1 MFSTVLFRFLGVA
14 SIILFFYGL
23 ILRFNV
29 PISKRGFLSPH
40 NISVLNILVIFGDPN
55 KLPHDFLWSRSSV
68 WEPQTETKR
77 PLPAL
82 SYWSNI
88 VLLKFFVATRAS
100 IQLRRIGLALNRMKI
115 DQFNNTAKFLRLS
128 SATSSQQQTSRP
140 CPSISRSLLSSFEK
154 QDSELLNLYN
164 WIPVQTLTDKL
175 FSELES
181 WSIRTTEVIIC
192 MYNEG
197 RQEQH
202 NNTLLFSLLCVG
214 WWGAGSQQSEA
225 EHTARSLS
233 SKLPFRRMLQGQNN
247 LVLNHFNN
255 PVVFQ
260 L

>member
-115 DQFNNTAKFLRLS
+115 NS
-128 SATSSQQQTSRP
+128 IIQQSFWGWAQ
-140 CPSISRSLLSSFEK
+140 LL
-154 QDSELLNLYN
+154 L
-164 WIPVQTLTDKL
+164 
-175 FSELES
+175 
-181 WSIRTTEVIIC
+181 
-192 MYNEG
+192 
-197 RQEQH
+197 H
-202 NNTLLFSLLCVG
+202 NNKLVDPVRQYLGPYFPHLRNKTPSYLTYTTGFLFKHWLTNYFLS
-214 WWGAGSQQSEA
+214 WKA
-225 EHTARSLS
+225 E
-233 SKLPFRRMLQGQNN
+233 
-247 LVLNHFNN
+247 V
-255 PVVFQ
+255 
-260 L
+260 